1 MGIAL
6 HKRKSSG
13 STLMT
18 EGTIWKHI
26 LLFSIPLI
34 LGNMLQQLYNT
45 VDSIVVG
52 NSLGSEALAAV
63 GSSSSLISLLIS
75 FSMGAAAGAGASLA
89 LTADFIICSENA
101 KFIMAFVNL
110 GLVPDTGGSYLLV
123 KQLGPKRAM
132 DICAT
137 GRPVSAQEAKDLG
150 IVYRIVPNEDLD
162 GETMKFAKKLASGP
176 IISYKNIKR
185 QIYAAAFA
193 EYQHYLENIEVPCQ
207 RECARTKDFA
217 EGVCAFMEK
226 RRPHFTGQ

>member
-63 GSSSSLISLLIS
+63 GSSSDQS
-75 FSMGAAAGAGASLA
+75 
-89 LTADFIICSENA
+89 ADF
-101 KFIMAFVNL
+101 L
-110 GLVPDTGGSYLLV
+110 QYGGRSRCRCHCL
-123 KQLGPKRAM
+123 
-132 DICAT
+132 T
-137 GRPVSAQEAKDLG
+137 
-150 IVYRIVPNEDLD
+150 VYR
-162 GETMKFAKKLASGP
+162 S
-176 IISYKNIKR
+176 
-185 QIYAAAFA
+185 
-193 EYQHYLENIEVPCQ
+193 
-207 RECARTKDFA
+207 TK
-217 EGVCAFMEK
+217 
-226 RRPHFTGQ
+226 

>member
-75 FSMGAAAGAGASLA
+75 FSMGAAAGAGVIVSQ
-89 LTADFIICSENA
+89 FIGDRFFCFYMIT
-101 KFIMAFVNL
+101 FVHDWH
-110 GLVPDTGGSYLLV
+110 LVHTCTLV
-123 KQLGPKRAM
+123 G
-132 DICAT
+132 T
-137 GRPVSAQEAKDLG
+137 
-150 IVYRIVPNEDLD
+150 
-162 GETMKFAKKLASGP
+162 
-176 IISYKNIKR
+176 
-185 QIYAAAFA
+185 
-193 EYQHYLENIEVPCQ
+193 
-207 RECARTKDFA
+207 
-217 EGVCAFMEK
+217 
-226 RRPHFTGQ
+226 

>member
-1 MGIAL
+1 MLTKIRTCTA
-6 HKRKSSG
+6 
-13 STLMT
+13 TL
-18 EGTIWKHI
+18 
-26 LLFSIPLI
+26 L
-34 LGNMLQQLYNT
+34 
-45 VDSIVVG
+45 
-52 NSLGSEALAAV
+52 LAAFMV
-63 GSSSSLISLLIS
+63 GCATPYQSLPVRTGTVTETQQSLRKVFQPS
-75 FSMGAAAGAGASLA
+75 AGGAAAGAGASLA

>member
-75 FSMGAAAGAGASLA
+75 FSMGAQP
-89 LTADFIICSENA
+89 
-101 KFIMAFVNL
+101 V
-110 GLVPDTGGSYLLV
+110 
-123 KQLGPKRAM
+123 
-132 DICAT
+132 
-137 GRPVSAQEAKDLG
+137 PVSLSHSLSEHK
-150 IVYRIVPNEDLD
+150 IR
-162 GETMKFAKKLASGP
+162 
-176 IISYKNIKR
+176 R
-185 QIYAAAFA
+185 
-193 EYQHYLENIEVPCQ
+193 
-207 RECARTKDFA
+207 
-217 EGVCAFMEK
+217 AFMNLYILLWQS
-226 RRPHFTGQ
+226 H